1 MLRQR
6 MGYSDR
12 KGIVGGFN
20 TYAYVE
26 GNPTL
31 LVDPDDL
38 KGIIQIPGYSRP
50 QNAAAAAGYF
60 QPQGTLMCVSWNC
73 PSPLVCKPSD
83 RKKPSD
89 FMPTATDDSNAPPG
103 GSCREYGYTRTYD
116 VPVPSVNDPNAPGDF
131 FDAGKAGIEGT
142 NSLNRGRDAARP

>member
-1 MLRQR
+1 
-6 MGYSDR
+6 
-12 KGIVGGFN
+12 
-20 TYAYVE
+20 
-26 GNPTL
+26 L
-31 LVDPDDL
+31 LVDPDGL

-50 QNAAAAAGYF
+50 QNAAAAAWYF
-60 QPQGTLMCVSWNC
+60 QHQGTLMCVSWNG

-89 FMPTATDDSNAPPG
+89 FMPIATDGSNAPLG
-103 GSCREYGYTRTYD
+103 SSCREYGYTKKYD

-142 NSLNRGRDAARP
+142 NSLNRGRDAARPLPWWHNTKPR